1 MSQLFYKIPTN
12 FSAIIENTG
21 ENRKICSEK
30 ESINQYIELL
40 LMTCPGEHRF
50 DKNFGSKIW
59 DMDFER
65 VVSRI
70 KWENEFCQYMQDSI
84 TNYEHRITNVEITAS
99 IQDAVR
105 EDPISKSIS
114 VKKKVIV
121 KIACRLLSTGE
132 PCLFYNILYLGPL
145 SSE

>member
-12 FSAIIENTG
+12 FSDIIENTG

-105 EDPISKSIS
+105 EDPISKSVS

-132 PCLFYNILYLGPL
+132 QCLFYNILYLGPL